1 MLLDKN
7 KLQSYVPL
15 SLKQNQLQPFFN
27 SVRDRKVKKGFET
40 DLARVETTKA
50 QSTMLKLISI
60 CIPRHI
66 LSPNIF
72 VVWRRRKPT
81 LSVRCQQIHF

>member
-50 QSTMLKLISI
+50 VNNAKTNINLYSTSF
-60 CIPRHI
+60 
-66 LSPNIF
+66 SG
-72 VVWRRRKPT
+72 VDWA
-81 LSVRCQQIHF
+81 